1 MQVGTQLVV
10 KPLIDMGKENYV
22 PRLLRWATREK
33 KTMPSNNKNWLCSE
47 INKQNSCGIGED
59 PMLKEYNSKILQF
72 GLVTIFAAAFPL
84 APLICLVMNMLDTR
98 LDASRLLRYN
108 KRVTSQ
114 RSQDIGSWQW
124 ILEFLSYVAVVSNAM
139 MITFTSHFGRRLRED
154 YGMAGPLV
162 FLLIYEHTM
171 MIVKGSIA
179 TIIPDEPVAIKVQRE
194 SRIKKVIVYFKS
206 LVQRG
211 ARQTEATDTIKNGTL
226 LSAKENEPQTTGNV
240 LADFTELACRSS
252 FRRFVPDQSVV
263 APRFSPVNETAPG
276 HSVSEP
282 LRAQSTDET
291 PRFIQLDSSPN
302 RKDEPKET
310 SI

>member
-1 MQVGTQLVV
+1 
-10 KPLIDMGKENYV
+10 
-22 PRLLRWATREK
+22 
-33 KTMPSNNKNWLCSE
+33 
-47 INKQNSCGIGED
+47 
-59 PMLKEYNSKILQF
+59 MLKEYNSKILQF
-72 GLVTIFAAAFPL
+72 GLVTLFAAAFPL

-124 ILEFLSYVAVVSNAM
+124 ILEFLSYVAVISNGI
-139 MITFTSHFGRRLRED
+139 MITFTSHFGLRLRED
-154 YGMAGPLV
+154 YGLAGPLV

-179 TIIPDEPVAIKVQRE
+179 TIVPDEPVAIKVQRE
-194 SRIKKVIVYFKS
+194 SRIKRVIVYFKS
-206 LVQRG
+206 LGQRDE
-211 ARQTEATDTIKNGTL
+211 RKTEATDTLTNRTL
-226 LSAKENEPQTTGNV
+226 LSAKKNEPQTTGNV

-252 FRRFVPDQSVV
+252 FRRFVPDQSMV
-263 APRFSPVNETAPG
+263 APRVSPVNETAPD

-282 LRAQSTDET
+282 LRAQSMDET
-291 PRFIQLDSSPN
+291 PRFFQLDSSPN